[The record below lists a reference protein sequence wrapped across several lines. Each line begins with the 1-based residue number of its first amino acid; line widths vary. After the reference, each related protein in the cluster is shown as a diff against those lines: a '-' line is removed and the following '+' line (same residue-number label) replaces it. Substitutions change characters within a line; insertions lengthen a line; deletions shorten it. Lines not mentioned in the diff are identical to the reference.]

1 MSLSTVAQDI
11 LAKRSFIV
19 QIEGN
24 FVEFLINH
32 YSSQNNTLS
41 NYLQNKYNTVRS
53 ANKNLKIMSRFIQ
66 SMSFVFYK

>member
-32 YSSQNNTLS
+32 CSSQNNTLS

-66 SMSFVFYK
+66 SMSFVFYE